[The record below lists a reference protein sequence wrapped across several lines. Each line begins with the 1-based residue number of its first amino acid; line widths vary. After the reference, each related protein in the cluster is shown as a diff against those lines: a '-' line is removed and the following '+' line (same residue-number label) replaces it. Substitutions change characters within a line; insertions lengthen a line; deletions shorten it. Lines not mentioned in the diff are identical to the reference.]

1 MSNSTSTDCR
11 QKCPDGYTYTPP
23 GAPTCG
29 CVIPIHAQLRLGIN
43 LEKLFPLVFELS
55 RELAEGLFLQSSQV
69 RIVGANAV
77 DQSQDKTDVSADF
90 VPLNTAF
97 DNTTVN
103 LLASRFWSGQI
114 PLNTTLFGV
123 YSVIFVKYPGSYSSL
138 MRNQWEP
145 H

>member
-1 MSNSTSTDCR
+1 M
-11 QKCPDGYTYTPP
+11 
-23 GAPTCG
+23 
-29 CVIPIHAQLRLGIN
+29 
-43 LEKLFPLVFELS
+43 
-55 RELAEGLFLQSSQV
+55 

-77 DQSQDKTDVSADF
+77 DQSQDKTDVSVDF

-97 DNTTVN
+97 DNTTAH

-123 YSVIFVKYPGSYSSL
+123 YSVNFVKYPGTSFAL

-145 H
+145 HYIRRICSNFLL

>member
-1 MSNSTSTDCR
+1 M
-11 QKCPDGYTYTPP
+11 
-23 GAPTCG
+23 
-29 CVIPIHAQLRLGIN
+29 IPIHAQLRLGIN

-123 YSVIFVKYPGSYSSL
+123 YSVIFVKYPGSYSAL